1 MYKDKKEYL
10 ECSCSSNDHVVCIT
24 VFEYPKGEVFLYIS
38 TQMAQGLSFLQ
49 RLKSC
54 FKYLFGLG
62 NCNYGHW
69 NETMVE
75 KDQAKK
81 LREIINYFLDD

>member
-1 MYKDKKEYL
+1 MYKNKIEYL
-10 ECSCSSNDHVVCIT
+10 ECFCSSKDHIVC
-24 VFEYPKGEVFLYIS
+24 VHVYEYTKGEVFLYIS
-38 TQMAQGLSFLQ
+38 TQMAQGLSFWQ

-62 NCNYGHW
+62 NCNYGHCT
-69 NETMVE
+69 ETMVE

-81 LREIINYFLDD
+81 LKEIIDYFLDD